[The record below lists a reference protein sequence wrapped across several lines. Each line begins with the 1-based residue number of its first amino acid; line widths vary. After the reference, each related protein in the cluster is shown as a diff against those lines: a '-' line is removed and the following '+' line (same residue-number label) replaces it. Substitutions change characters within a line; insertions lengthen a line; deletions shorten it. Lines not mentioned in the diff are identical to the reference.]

1 MFLFI
6 FIVYFKQESGDILAY
21 NAKADENYRKKCKTI
36 GLKFTLN
43 ELDFYENIVKH
54 CESNN
59 LSLQGYI
66 KDLVRKDLNNDKGI
80 K

>member
-1 MFLFI
+1 MCFL
-6 FIVYFKQESGDILAY
+6 KESGILCHIMQ
-21 NAKADENYRKKCKTI
+21 KLTKIIEKKCKTI

-54 CESNN
+54 CENNN

-66 KDLVRKDLNNDKGI
+66 KNLIRKDLDK
-80 K
+80 

>member
-1 MFLFI
+1 MYL
-6 FIVYFKQESGDILAY
+6 KRKWDIMSY

-54 CESNN
+54 CKNN
-59 LSLQGYI
+59 TFSAMI
-66 KDLVRKDLNNDKGI
+66 EKERKRFVKYL
-80 K
+80 

>member
-1 MFLFI
+1 M
-6 FIVYFKQESGDILAY
+6 
-21 NAKADENYRKKCKTI
+21 
-36 GLKFTLN
+36 N
-43 ELDFYENIVKH
+43 ELAFYENIVKH

>member
-1 MFLFI
+1 VFFER
-6 FIVYFKQESGDILAY
+6 KWDIMSY

-54 CESNN
+54 CENNN

-66 KDLVRKDLNNDKGI
+66 KNLIRKDLDK
-80 K
+80 